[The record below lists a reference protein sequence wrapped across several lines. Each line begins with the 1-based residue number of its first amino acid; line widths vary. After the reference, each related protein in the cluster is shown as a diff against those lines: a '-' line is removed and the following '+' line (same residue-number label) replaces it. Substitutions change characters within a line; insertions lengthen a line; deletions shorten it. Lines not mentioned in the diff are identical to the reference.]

1 MGFKITQKHFKN
13 WVLIILSLIF
23 VLLLSTGCQKPEV
36 KTTALK
42 QETILRGKGLISK
55 AKMTTIV
62 GQDKEYQFSG
72 SSHGIRY
79 TWQFAGKQVK
89 NSVAQKLGL
98 TLQQNG
104 LQNIKRAANDAPY
117 ALAINVQDF
126 ALAAQPTLAITI
138 PEKWHANHVVAV
150 VKEHNQ
156 LHELPT
162 AQAAIKT
169 SAKKT
174 ILSFK
179 LNITGRKIYLV
190 AGQTTN
196 KKLITQNKINE
207 TRTKLAV
214 IQKESTKK
222 SGKKITSTK
231 DSPSISSNNKKQ
243 HKSKTKA
250 KANTGQPT
258 KTASTKNSNAVTST
272 ESSSTETVHEQA
284 REQVKTVTISIDC
297 ATLLGHT
304 ADVKEAKRAFVPQ
317 SGVILAPTTIN
328 LNKGDSVYDIL
339 VRATKK
345 YGIQMESSYTPIY
358 SSYYIE
364 GINQL
369 YEFDAGSLSGWM
381 YSVNGWFPNYGVS
394 EYTSLKN
401 GDSISF
407 SYTRNVGHDLGK

>member
-222 SGKKITSTK
+222 SGKKI
-231 DSPSISSNNKKQ
+231 SS
-243 HKSKTKA
+243 A

-258 KTASTKNSNAVTST
+258 KTASTKNSSAVTST

>member
-222 SGKKITSTK
+222 SGKKI
-231 DSPSISSNNKKQ
+231 SS
-243 HKSKTKA
+243 A

-258 KTASTKNSNAVTST
+258 KTASTKNSSVVTST

>member
-179 LNITGRKIYLV
+179 LNVTGRKIYLV

-222 SGKKITSTK
+222 SGKKI
-231 DSPSISSNNKKQ
+231 SS
-243 HKSKTKA
+243 A

-258 KTASTKNSNAVTST
+258 KTASTKNSSAVTST

-317 SGVILAPTTIN
+317 YGVILAPTTIN

>member
-222 SGKKITSTK
+222 SGKKI
-231 DSPSISSNNKKQ
+231 SS
-243 HKSKTKA
+243 A

-258 KTASTKNSNAVTST
+258 KTASTKNSSAVTST

-317 SGVILAPTTIN
+317 YGVILAPTTIN

>member
-1 MGFKITQKHFKN
+1 
-13 WVLIILSLIF
+13 
-23 VLLLSTGCQKPEV
+23 
-36 KTTALK
+36 
-42 QETILRGKGLISK
+42 
-55 AKMTTIV
+55 MTTIV

-98 TLQQNG
+98 TLQQNV

-222 SGKKITSTK
+222 SGKKITS
-231 DSPSISSNNKKQ
+231 
-243 HKSKTKA
+243 A

-272 ESSSTETVHEQA
+272 ESSSTETVHKQA
-284 REQVKTVTISIDC
+284 RQQVKTVTISIEC
-297 ATLLGHT
+297 ATLIGHT